1 MRFKDQADFNNQLSE
16 ALEGDRLAQAR
27 LKEAITSD
35 QLAPM
40 FVKAANFKFQE
51 YFDAHE
57 TIWDKIATKE
67 LLTDFRPA
75 SLLSLKPDA
84 TTAPIDNGG
93 YKHPVGTLPHIPE
106 LTPYPTMS
114 YQADGA
120 FITTAKHG
128 ARIQFSFEAF
138 INDEWNVIKRFPK
151 DAAALAARTEDLLVL
166 LQLFDPAKKTLR
178 TDVFNESN
186 KTKADL
192 NGIPAEIRGEA
203 VGIEGPGST
212 INPALSFDALV
223 AARYQALATIR
234 DGHSTYVPEG
244 FVLVTN
250 PALAEV
256 AKGYTQINEIR
267 VQNGKRTEI
276 KGNPLK
282 DLEVVTSDL
291 ISVVGGD
298 NGWVLLPKGGRANG
312 KTVLAKTGLMGREAP
327 ELRIHNK
334 TGQLIGGGDVNP
346 YEGSFDNDDIEIRIR
361 QIAGAGLVRY
371 DGIIGSTGTPDPA

>member
-1 MRFKDQADFNNQLSE
+1 MRFKDQADFNNQLGE

-40 FVKAANFKFQE
+40 FVNAANVRFQE
-51 YFDAHE
+51 YYDAHE
-57 TIWDKIATKE
+57 TIWGKIATKE

-75 SLLSLKPDA
+75 SLLSLKPNS

-128 ARIQFSFEAF
+128 ARVQFSFEAF
-138 INDEWNVIKRFPK
+138 INDQWNVISRFPK
-151 DAAALAARTEDLLVL
+151 DAAAIAARTEDLLVL

-178 TDVFNESN
+178 TDVFNDAN
-186 KTKADL
+186 KTKAKFSAVPED
-192 NGIPAEIRGEA
+192 IRGDLD
-203 VGIEGPGST
+203 ITNNIYP
-212 INPALSFDALV
+212 LSFNAIV

-244 FVLVTN
+244 FVLVTS

-267 VQNGKRTEI
+267 VQNGKRTDI

-298 NGWVLLPKGGRANG
+298 HAWVLLPKGGRANG
-312 KTVLAKTGLMGREAP
+312 KTVLAKTGMLGREAP
-327 ELRIHNK
+327 ELRIHNA
-334 TGQLIGGGDVNP
+334 TGQMIGGGDVNP

-361 QIAGAGLVRY
+361 QIAGAGLVSY
-371 DGIIGSTGTPDPA
+371 DGIIGSTGLPDPA

>member
-1 MRFKDQADFNNQLSE
+1 MRFKNQEEFNVQLGE
-16 ALEGDRLAQAR
+16 ALAGDRLAQAR
-27 LKEAITSD
+27 LKEAVTSD

-40 FVKAANFKFQE
+40 FVKAANVRFQE

-75 SLLSLKPDA
+75 SLLSLKPDT

-93 YKHPVGTLPHIPE
+93 YKHPVGTLPHVPE

-114 YQADGA
+114 YSADGA

-128 ARIQFSFEAF
+128 ARIQFSFESF
-138 INDEWNVIKRFPK
+138 INDEWNVISRFPK

-178 TDVFNESN
+178 GDVFNSTN
-186 KTKADL
+186 KTEFKLDGL
-192 NGIPAEIRGEA
+192 PSEITGGA
-203 VGIEGPGST
+203 SGLGTSGTNSI
-212 INPALSFDALV
+212 LSFDAIV
-223 AARYQALATIR
+223 AARFQALATLR

-291 ISVVGGD
+291 ISVVGGETA
-298 NGWVLLPKGGRANG
+298 WVLLPKGGRANG
-312 KTVLAKTGLMGREAP
+312 KTVLAKTGMLGREAP

-334 TGQLIGGGDVNP
+334 TGQMIGGGDVNP
-346 YEGSFDNDDIEIRIR
+346 YEGSFDNDDVEVRIR
-361 QIAGAGLVRY
+361 QIAGAGIVRY
-371 DGIIGSTGTPDPA
+371 DGIIGSTGNSYL

>member
-1 MRFKDQADFNNQLSE
+1 MRFKDQADFNNQLAE

-40 FVKAANFKFQE
+40 FVKAANVRFQE
-51 YFDAHE
+51 YYDAHE
-57 TIWDKIATKE
+57 TIWGKIATKE
-67 LLTDFRPA
+67 LLSDFRA
-75 SLLSLKPDA
+75 SSLLSLKPNS
-84 TTAPIDNGG
+84 TNAPIDNGG
-93 YKHPVGTLPHIPE
+93 YKHPVGTLPHVPE

-128 ARIQFSFEAF
+128 ARVQFSFEAF
-138 INDEWNVIKRFPK
+138 INDQWNVISRFPK
-151 DAAALAARTEDLLVL
+151 DAAAIAARTEDLLVL
-166 LQLFDPAKKTLR
+166 LQLFDPEKKTLR
-178 TDVFNESN
+178 TDVFNDNN
-186 KTKADL
+186 KTKAKLSTVPED
-192 NGIPAEIRGEA
+192 IRGDLD
-203 VGIEGPGST
+203 VSHNVYP
-212 INPALSFDALV
+212 LSFNAIV

-291 ISVVGGD
+291 ISIVGG
-298 NGWVLLPKGGRANG
+298 NNAWVLLPKGGRANG
-312 KTVLAKTGLMGREAP
+312 KTVLAKTGMLGREAP
-327 ELRIHNK
+327 ELRIHNA
-334 TGQLIGGGDVNP
+334 TGQMIGGGDVNP

-361 QIAGAGLVRY
+361 QIAGAGLVSY
-371 DGIIGSTGTPDPA
+371 DGIIGSTGLPDPA

>member
-1 MRFKDQADFNNQLSE
+1 MRFKDQADFNNQLAE

-40 FVKAANFKFQE
+40 FVKAANVRFQE
-51 YFDAHE
+51 YYDAHE

-67 LLTDFRPA
+67 LLSDFRA
-75 SLLSLKPDA
+75 SSLLSLKPNS

-93 YKHPVGTLPHIPE
+93 YKHPVGTLPHVPE

-120 FITTAKHG
+120 FITIAKHG
-128 ARIQFSFEAF
+128 ARVQFSFEAF
-138 INDEWNVIKRFPK
+138 INDQWNVISRFPK
-151 DAAALAARTEDLLVL
+151 DAAAIAARTEDLLVL
-166 LQLFDPAKKTLR
+166 LQLFDPEKKTLR
-178 TDVFNESN
+178 TDVFNDTN
-186 KTKADL
+186 KTKAKFATVPED
-192 NGIPAEIRGEA
+192 IRGDLD
-203 VGIEGPGST
+203 VSHNIYP
-212 INPALSFDALV
+212 LSFNAIV

-267 VQNGKRTEI
+267 VQNGKRTDI

-298 NGWVLLPKGGRANG
+298 NAWVLLPKGGRANG
-312 KTVLAKTGLMGREAP
+312 KTVLAKTGMLGREAP
-327 ELRIHNK
+327 ELRIHNA
-334 TGQLIGGGDVNP
+334 TGQMIGGGDVNP

-361 QIAGAGLVRY
+361 QIAGAGLVSY
-371 DGIIGSTGTPDPA
+371 DGIIGSTGLPDLA

>member
-1 MRFKDQADFNNQLSE
+1 MRFKDQADFNNQLAE

-40 FVKAANFKFQE
+40 FVKAANVRFQE
-51 YFDAHE
+51 YYDAHE

-67 LLTDFRPA
+67 LLSDFRA
-75 SLLSLKPDA
+75 SSLLSLKPNS

-93 YKHPVGTLPHIPE
+93 YKHPVGTLPHVPE

-128 ARIQFSFEAF
+128 ARVQFSFEAF
-138 INDEWNVIKRFPK
+138 INDQWNVISRFPK
-151 DAAALAARTEDLLVL
+151 DAAAIAARTEDLLVL
-166 LQLFDPAKKTLR
+166 LQLFDPEKKTLR
-178 TDVFNESN
+178 ADVFNDAN
-186 KTKADL
+186 KTLAKFSTVPAD
-192 NGIPAEIRGEA
+192 IRGDLD
-203 VGIEGPGST
+203 ITHNIYP
-212 INPALSFDALV
+212 LSFNAIV
-223 AARYQALATIR
+223 AARFQALATIR

-256 AKGYTQINEIR
+256 AKSYTQINEIR
-267 VQNGKRTEI
+267 VENGKRTDI
-276 KGNPLK
+276 KANPLK

-298 NGWVLLPKGGRANG
+298 NAWVLLPKGGRANG
-312 KTVLAKTGLMGREAP
+312 KTVLAKTGMLGREAP
-327 ELRIHNK
+327 ELRIHNA
-334 TGQLIGGGDVNP
+334 TGQMIGGGGVNP

-361 QIAGAGLVRY
+361 QIAGAGLVSY
-371 DGIIGSTGTPDPA
+371 DGIIGSSGVANPA

>member
-1 MRFKDQADFNNQLSE
+1 MRFKNQEEFNVQLGE
-16 ALEGDRLAQAR
+16 ALAGDRLAQAR
-27 LKEAITSD
+27 LKEAVTSD

-40 FVKAANFKFQE
+40 FVKAANVRFQE

-93 YKHPVGTLPHIPE
+93 YQHPVGTLPHVPE

-114 YQADGA
+114 YSADGA

-128 ARIQFSFEAF
+128 ARIQFSFESF
-138 INDEWNVIKRFPK
+138 INDEWNVISRFPK

-166 LQLFDPAKKTLR
+166 LQLFDPATKSLR
-178 TDVFNESN
+178 KDVFNTTN
-186 KTKADL
+186 KTEFRVDGL
-192 NGIPAEIRGEA
+192 PDEITGGASGLGTSGKNHE
-203 VGIEGPGST
+203 
-212 INPALSFDALV
+212 LSFDVIV
-223 AARYQALATIR
+223 AARFQALATLR

-291 ISVVGGD
+291 ISVVGGEKA
-298 NGWVLLPKGGRANG
+298 WVLLPKGGRANG
-312 KTVLAKTGLMGREAP
+312 KTVLAKTGMLGREAP

-334 TGQLIGGGDVNP
+334 TGQMIGGGDVNP
-346 YEGSFDNDDIEIRIR
+346 YEGSFDNDDVEVRIR
-361 QIAGAGLVRY
+361 QIAGAGIVRY
-371 DGIIGSTGTPDPA
+371 DGIIGSTGNPSS

>member
-1 MRFKDQADFNNQLSE
+1 MRFKDQADFNNQLAE

-40 FVKAANFKFQE
+40 FVKAANVRFQE
-51 YFDAHE
+51 YYDAHE

-67 LLTDFRPA
+67 LLSDFRA
-75 SLLSLKPDA
+75 SSLLSLKPNSA
-84 TTAPIDNGG
+84 TAPIDNGG
-93 YKHPVGTLPHIPE
+93 YKHPVGTLPHVPE

-128 ARIQFSFEAF
+128 ARVQFSFEAF
-138 INDEWNVIKRFPK
+138 INDQWNVISRFPK
-151 DAAALAARTEDLLVL
+151 DAAAIAARTEDLLVL

-178 TDVFNESN
+178 TDVFNDTN
-186 KTKADL
+186 KTKA
-192 NGIPAEIRGEA
+192 NFSTVPEGIRGDLD
-203 VGIEGPGST
+203 VSHNVYP
-212 INPALSFDALV
+212 LSFNAIV
-223 AARYQALATIR
+223 AARFQALATIR

-298 NGWVLLPKGGRANG
+298 DAWVLLPKGGRANG
-312 KTVLAKTGLMGREAP
+312 KTVLAKTGMLGREAP
-327 ELRIHNK
+327 ELRIHNA
-334 TGQLIGGGDVNP
+334 TGQMIGGGDVNP

-361 QIAGAGLVRY
+361 QIAGAGLVSY
-371 DGIIGSTGTPDPA
+371 DGIIGSTGLPDPA

>member
-1 MRFKDQADFNNQLSE
+1 MRFKDQADFNNQLAE

-40 FVKAANFKFQE
+40 FVTAANVRFQE
-51 YFDAHE
+51 YYDAHE

-67 LLTDFRPA
+67 LLSDFRA
-75 SLLSLKPDA
+75 SSLLSLKPNG
-84 TTAPIDNGG
+84 TNAPIDNGG
-93 YKHPVGTLPHIPE
+93 YKHPVGTLPHVPE

-128 ARIQFSFEAF
+128 ARVQFSFEAF
-138 INDEWNVIKRFPK
+138 INDQWNVISRFPK
-151 DAAALAARTEDLLVL
+151 DAAAIAARTEDLLVL

-178 TDVFNESN
+178 LDVFNDDN
-186 KTKADL
+186 KTKAKFSTVPED
-192 NGIPAEIRGEA
+192 IRGDLD
-203 VGIEGPGST
+203 ITNNIYP
-212 INPALSFDALV
+212 LSFNAIV

-298 NGWVLLPKGGRANG
+298 KAWVLLPKGGRANG
-312 KTVLAKTGLMGREAP
+312 KTVLAKTGMLGREAP
-327 ELRIHNK
+327 ELRIHNA
-334 TGQLIGGGDVNP
+334 TGQMLGGGDVNP

-361 QIAGAGLVRY
+361 QIAGAGLVSY
-371 DGIIGSTGTPDPA
+371 DGIIGSFAEPDPA

>member
-1 MRFKDQADFNNQLSE
+1 MRFKNQEEFNVQLGE
-16 ALEGDRLAQAR
+16 ALAGDRLAQAR
-27 LKEAITSD
+27 LKEAVTSD

-40 FVKAANFKFQE
+40 FVKAANVRFQE

-75 SLLSLKPDA
+75 SLLSLKPGA

-93 YKHPVGTLPHIPE
+93 YQHPVGTLPHVPE

-114 YQADGA
+114 YSADGA

-128 ARIQFSFEAF
+128 ARIQFSFESF
-138 INDEWNVIKRFPK
+138 INDEWNVISRFPK

-178 TDVFNESN
+178 GDVFNGIN
-186 KTKADL
+186 KTEFSVDGL
-192 NGIPAEIRGEA
+192 PSEITGGVSGLGTTGKNSE
-203 VGIEGPGST
+203 
-212 INPALSFDALV
+212 LSFDVIV
-223 AARYQALATIR
+223 AARFQALATMR

-291 ISVVGGD
+291 ISVVGGEKA
-298 NGWVLLPKGGRANG
+298 WVLLPKGGRANG
-312 KTVLAKTGLMGREAP
+312 KTVLAKTGMLGREAP

-334 TGQLIGGGDVNP
+334 TGQMIGGGDDVNP
-346 YEGSFDNDDIEIRIR
+346 YEGSFDNDDVEVRIR
-361 QIAGAGLVRY
+361 QIAGAGIVRY
-371 DGIIGSTGTPDPA
+371 DGVIGSTGNPSI

>member
-1 MRFKDQADFNNQLSE
+1 MRFKDQADFNNQLAE

-40 FVKAANFKFQE
+40 FVKAANVRFQE
-51 YFDAHE
+51 YYDAHE

-67 LLTDFRPA
+67 LLSDFRA
-75 SLLSLKPDA
+75 SSLLSLKPNS
-84 TTAPIDNGG
+84 TNAPIDNGG
-93 YKHPVGTLPHIPE
+93 YKHPVGTLPHVPE

-128 ARIQFSFEAF
+128 ARVQFSFEAF
-138 INDEWNVIKRFPK
+138 INDQWNVISRFPK
-151 DAAALAARTEDLLVL
+151 DAAAIAARTEDLLVL
-166 LQLFDPAKKTLR
+166 LQLFDPEKKTLR
-178 TDVFNESN
+178 TDVFNDNN
-186 KTKADL
+186 KTKAKFSTVPED
-192 NGIPAEIRGEA
+192 IRGDLD
-203 VGIEGPGST
+203 VSHNVYP
-212 INPALSFDALV
+212 LSFNAIV

-298 NGWVLLPKGGRANG
+298 YAWVLLPKGGRANG
-312 KTVLAKTGLMGREAP
+312 KTVLAKTGMLGREAP
-327 ELRIHNK
+327 ELRIHNA
-334 TGQLIGGGDVNP
+334 TGQMIGGGDVNP

-361 QIAGAGLVRY
+361 QIAGAGLVSY
-371 DGIIGSTGTPDPA
+371 DGIIGSTGLPDPA

>member
-1 MRFKDQADFNNQLSE
+1 MRFKDQADFNNQLAE

-40 FVKAANFKFQE
+40 FVKAANVRFQE
-51 YFDAHE
+51 YYNAHE

-67 LLTDFRPA
+67 LLSDFRA
-75 SLLSLKPDA
+75 SSLLSLKPNS

-93 YKHPVGTLPHIPE
+93 YKHPVGTLPHVPE

-114 YQADGA
+114 YQADGT

-128 ARIQFSFEAF
+128 ARVQFSFEAF
-138 INDEWNVIKRFPK
+138 INDQWNVIRRFPK
-151 DAAALAARTEDLLVL
+151 DAAAIAARTEDLLVL

-178 TDVFNESN
+178 ADVFNDTN
-186 KTKADL
+186 KTKPKFSTVPADIYGDL
-192 NGIPAEIRGEA
+192 DISHNAYP
-203 VGIEGPGST
+203 
-212 INPALSFDALV
+212 LSFNAIV

-256 AKGYTQINEIR
+256 ARGYTQINEIR
-267 VQNGKRTEI
+267 VQNGKRTDI

-298 NGWVLLPKGGRANG
+298 DAWVLLPKGGRANG
-312 KTVLAKTGLMGREAP
+312 KPVLAKTGMLGREAP
-327 ELRIHNK
+327 ELRIHNA
-334 TGQLIGGGDVNP
+334 TGQMIGGGDVNP

-361 QIAGAGLVRY
+361 QIAGAGLVSY
-371 DGIIGSTGTPDPA
+371 DGIIGSTGLPDPA

>member
-1 MRFKDQADFNNQLSE
+1 MYFKDQNDFNVALSE
-16 ALEGDRLAQAR
+16 ALTGSRLAQAR

-40 FVKAANFKFQE
+40 FVKAANVKFQE
-51 YFDAHE
+51 YFDSYN
-57 TIWDKIATKE
+57 TMWGNIAAKE

-75 SLLSLKPDA
+75 SLLSLKGD
-84 TTAPIDNGG
+84 TMTASTDNGG
-93 YKHPVGTLPHIPE
+93 YKHPSGTLPHVPE

-114 YQADGA
+114 YQAEGA

-128 ARIQFSFEAF
+128 ARIQFSFESF
-138 INDEWNVIKRFPK
+138 INDEWNVISRFPK
-151 DAAALAARTEDLLVL
+151 DAATLAARTEDLLVL
-166 LQLFDPAKKTLR
+166 LQLFDPTTKSLR
-178 TDVFNESN
+178 ADVFNDAN
-186 KTKADL
+186 KTKADFT
-192 NGIPAEIRGEA
+192 GIPDEFKGGAGA
-203 VGIEGPGST
+203 GGVGGVK
-212 INPALSFDALV
+212 NAALSFDAIV

-256 AKGYTQINEIR
+256 AKNYTLINEIR
-267 VQNGKRTEI
+267 TQVGKRTEI
-276 KGNPLK
+276 KANPLK
-282 DLEVVTSDL
+282 GLEVLSSDL

-298 NGWVLLPKGGRANG
+298 KAWVLLPKGGRANG
-312 KTVLAKTGLMGREAP
+312 KTVLAKTGMMGREAP

-334 TGQLIGGGDVNP
+334 TGQLFGGGDVNP
-346 YEGSFDNDDIEIRIR
+346 YEGSFDNDDVEIRIR

-371 DGIIGSTGTPDPA
+371 DGVIGSTGLNS

>member
-1 MRFKDQADFNNQLSE
+1 MRFKDQADFNNQLAE

-40 FVKAANFKFQE
+40 FVKAANVRFQE
-51 YFDAHE
+51 YYDAHE

-67 LLTDFRPA
+67 LLSDFRA
-75 SLLSLKPDA
+75 SSLLSLKPNS

-93 YKHPVGTLPHIPE
+93 YKHPVGTLPHVPE

-128 ARIQFSFEAF
+128 ARVQFSFEAF
-138 INDEWNVIKRFPK
+138 INDQWNVISRFPK
-151 DAAALAARTEDLLVL
+151 DAAAIAARTEDLLVL
-166 LQLFDPAKKTLR
+166 LQIFDPVTKSLR
-178 TDVFNESN
+178 TDVFNDVN
-186 KTKADL
+186 KTKAKFSTVPED
-192 NGIPAEIRGEA
+192 IRGDLD
-203 VGIEGPGST
+203 ISRNIYP
-212 INPALSFDALV
+212 LSFNAVV
-223 AARYQALATIR
+223 AARFQALATIR

-298 NGWVLLPKGGRANG
+298 NAWVLLPKGGRANG
-312 KTVLAKTGLMGREAP
+312 KTVLAKTGMLGREAP
-327 ELRIHNK
+327 ELRIHNA
-334 TGQLIGGGDVNP
+334 TGQMIGGGDVNP

-361 QIAGAGLVRY
+361 QIAGAGLVSY
-371 DGIIGSTGTPDPA
+371 DGIIGSTGVTDPA

>member
-1 MRFKDQADFNNQLSE
+1 MRFKDQADFNNQLAE

-40 FVKAANFKFQE
+40 FVKAANVRFQE
-51 YFDAHE
+51 YYDAHE

-67 LLTDFRPA
+67 LLSDFRA
-75 SLLSLKPDA
+75 SSLLSLKPNS

-93 YKHPVGTLPHIPE
+93 YKHPVGTLPHVPE

-128 ARIQFSFEAF
+128 ARVQFSFEAF
-138 INDEWNVIKRFPK
+138 INDQWNVISRFPK
-151 DAAALAARTEDLLVL
+151 DAAAIAARTEDLLVL
-166 LQLFDPAKKTLR
+166 LQLFDPEKKTLR
-178 TDVFNESN
+178 TDVFNDNN
-186 KTKADL
+186 KTKAKFSTVPED
-192 NGIPAEIRGEA
+192 IRGDLD
-203 VGIEGPGST
+203 VSHNVYP
-212 INPALSFDALV
+212 LSFNAVV

-267 VQNGKRTEI
+267 VQNGKRTDI
-276 KGNPLK
+276 KANPLK

-298 NGWVLLPKGGRANG
+298 NAWVLLPKGGRANG
-312 KTVLAKTGLMGREAP
+312 KTVLAKTGMLGREAP
-327 ELRIHNK
+327 ELRIHNA
-334 TGQLIGGGDVNP
+334 TGQMIGGGDVNP

-361 QIAGAGLVRY
+361 QIAGAGLVSY
-371 DGIIGSTGTPDPA
+371 DGIIGSTGMPDPA

>member
-1 MRFKDQADFNNQLSE
+1 MRFKDQADFNNQLAE

-40 FVKAANFKFQE
+40 FVKAANVRFQE
-51 YFDAHE
+51 YYDAHE

-67 LLTDFRPA
+67 LLSDFRA
-75 SLLSLKPDA
+75 SSLLSLKPNS

-93 YKHPVGTLPHIPE
+93 YKHPVGTLPHVPE

-128 ARIQFSFEAF
+128 ARVQFSFEAF
-138 INDEWNVIKRFPK
+138 INDQWNVISRFPK
-151 DAAALAARTEDLLVL
+151 DAAAIAARTEDLLVL
-166 LQLFDPAKKTLR
+166 LQLFDPEKKTLR
-178 TDVFNESN
+178 TDVFNDNN
-186 KTKADL
+186 KTKAKFSTVPED
-192 NGIPAEIRGEA
+192 IRGDLD
-203 VGIEGPGST
+203 VSHNVYP
-212 INPALSFDALV
+212 LSFNAVV

-267 VQNGKRTEI
+267 VQNGKRTDI

-298 NGWVLLPKGGRANG
+298 NAWVLLPKGGRANG
-312 KTVLAKTGLMGREAP
+312 KTVLAKTGMLGREAP
-327 ELRIHNK
+327 ELRIHNA
-334 TGQLIGGGDVNP
+334 TGQMIGGGDVNP

-361 QIAGAGLVRY
+361 QIAGAGLVSY
-371 DGIIGSTGTPDPA
+371 DGIIGSTGLPEPA

>member
-1 MRFKDQADFNNQLSE
+1 MRFKNQEEFNVQLGE
-16 ALEGDRLAQAR
+16 ALAGDRLAQAR
-27 LKEAITSD
+27 LKEAVTSD

-40 FVKAANFKFQE
+40 FVKAANVRFQE

-75 SLLSLKPDA
+75 SLLSLKPGA
-84 TTAPIDNGG
+84 TAAPIDNGG
-93 YKHPVGTLPHIPE
+93 YQHPAGTLPHVPE
-106 LTPYPTMS
+106 LTPYPTMAYS
-114 YQADGA
+114 ADGA

-128 ARIQFSFEAF
+128 ARIQFSFESF
-138 INDEWNVIKRFPK
+138 INDEWNVISRFPK

-166 LQLFDPAKKTLR
+166 LQLFDPATKSLR
-178 TDVFNESN
+178 KDVFNTTN
-186 KTKADL
+186 KTEFRVDGL
-192 NGIPAEIRGEA
+192 PAEITGGA
-203 VGIEGPGST
+203 SGLGTTG
-212 INPALSFDALV
+212 NNHGLSFDAIV
-223 AARYQALATIR
+223 AARFQALATLR

-291 ISVVGGD
+291 ISVVGGE
-298 NGWVLLPKGGRANG
+298 NAWVLLPKGGRANG
-312 KTVLAKTGLMGREAP
+312 KTVLAKTGMLGREAP

-334 TGQLIGGGDVNP
+334 TGQMIGGGDVNP
-346 YEGSFDNDDIEIRIR
+346 YEGSFDNDDVEVRIR
-361 QIAGAGLVRY
+361 QISGAGIVRY
-371 DGIIGSTGTPDPA
+371 DGIIGSTGNPSL

>member
-1 MRFKDQADFNNQLSE
+1 MRFKDQADFNNQLAE

-40 FVKAANFKFQE
+40 FVKAANVRFQE
-51 YFDAHE
+51 YYDAHE

-67 LLTDFRPA
+67 LLSDFRA
-75 SLLSLKPDA
+75 SSLLSLKPNT

-93 YKHPVGTLPHIPE
+93 YKHPVGTLPHVPE

-128 ARIQFSFEAF
+128 ARVQFSFEAF
-138 INDEWNVIKRFPK
+138 INDQWNVISRFPK
-151 DAAALAARTEDLLVL
+151 DAAAIAARTEDLLVL
-166 LQLFDPAKKTLR
+166 LQLFDPEKKTLR
-178 TDVFNESN
+178 TDVFNDHN
-186 KTKADL
+186 KTKAKFSTVPQDIRNDL
-192 NGIPAEIRGEA
+192 DVTHEFYP
-203 VGIEGPGST
+203 
-212 INPALSFDALV
+212 LSFNAIV

-267 VQNGKRTEI
+267 VQNGKRTDI

-298 NGWVLLPKGGRANG
+298 NAWVLLPKGGRANG
-312 KTVLAKTGLMGREAP
+312 KTVLAKTGMLGREAP
-327 ELRIHNK
+327 ELRIHNA
-334 TGQLIGGGDVNP
+334 TGQMIGGGDINP

-361 QIAGAGLVRY
+361 QIAGAGLVSY
-371 DGIIGSTGTPDPA
+371 DGIIGSTGLPNPA

>member
-1 MRFKDQADFNNQLSE
+1 MRFKNQEEFNIQLSE
-16 ALEGDRLAQAR
+16 ALAGDRLAQAR
-27 LKEAITSD
+27 LKEAVTSD

-40 FVKAANFKFQE
+40 FVKAANIRFQE
-51 YFDAHE
+51 YFDAHD

-75 SLLSLKPDA
+75 SLLSLKPDS

-93 YKHPVGTLPHIPE
+93 YKHPAGTLPHVPE

-128 ARIQFSFEAF
+128 ARFQFSFESF
-138 INDEWNVIKRFPK
+138 INDEWNVISRFPK
-151 DAAALAARTEDLLVL
+151 DAAAIAARTEDLLVL
-166 LQLFDPAKKTLR
+166 LQLFDPGTKSLR
-178 TDVFNESN
+178 QDVFNAQN
-186 KTKADL
+186 KTEFNTTGL
-192 NGIPAEIRGEA
+192 PEEITGGA
-203 VGIEGPGST
+203 TGPFIKPT
-212 INPALSFDALV
+212 NAPLSFDAIV
-223 AARYQALATIR
+223 AARFQALATLR

-291 ISVVGGD
+291 ISVVGGEKA
-298 NGWVLLPKGGRANG
+298 WVLLPKGGRANG
-312 KTVLAKTGLMGREAP
+312 KTVLAKTGMLGREDP

-334 TGQLIGGGDVNP
+334 TGQMIGGGDVNP
-346 YEGSFDNDDIEIRIR
+346 YEGSFDNDDVEVRIR
-361 QIAGAGLVRY
+361 QIAGAGIVRY
-371 DGIIGSTGTPDPA
+371 DGVIGSHGGPTPA

>member
-1 MRFKDQADFNNQLSE
+1 MRFKNQEEFNIQLSE
-16 ALEGDRLAQAR
+16 ALAGDRLAQAR
-27 LKEAITSD
+27 LKEAVTSD

-40 FVKAANFKFQE
+40 FVKAANIRFQE
-51 YFDAHE
+51 YFDAHK

-75 SLLSLKPDA
+75 SLLSLKPDS

-93 YKHPVGTLPHIPE
+93 YKHPVGTLPHVPE

-128 ARIQFSFEAF
+128 ARFQFSFESF
-138 INDEWNVIKRFPK
+138 INDEWNVISRFPK
-151 DAAALAARTEDLLVL
+151 DAAAIAARTEDLLVL
-166 LQLFDPAKKTLR
+166 LQLFDPTTKSLR
-178 TDVFNESN
+178 QDVFNEAN
-186 KTKADL
+186 KTEFNTTDL
-192 NGIPAEIRGEA
+192 PEEITGGA
-203 VGIEGPGST
+203 AGLGVNTKNAP
-212 INPALSFDALV
+212 LSFDALV
-223 AARYQALATIR
+223 AARFQALATIR

-256 AKGYTQINEIR
+256 AKGYTLINEIR

-291 ISVVGGD
+291 ISVVGGEKA
-298 NGWVLLPKGGRANG
+298 WVLLPKGGRANG
-312 KTVLAKTGLMGREAP
+312 KTVLAKTGMLGREAP

-334 TGQLIGGGDVNP
+334 TGQMIGGGDVNP
-346 YEGSFDNDDIEIRIR
+346 YEGSFDNDDVEVRIR
-361 QIAGAGLVRY
+361 QITGAGIVRY
-371 DGIIGSTGTPDPA
+371 DGVIGSHGGPAPA